1 MPLHDGEYA
10 LGSLSYMFDEG
21 SLIAFMASDREYTYD
36 LDGKGKPFAWN
47 SKSWRQ
53 MVYGSIKDNMF
64 IFSREYPQHYQNDA
78 ITTEVRTMFEHTI
91 AEFCDIPSVWVKKNN
106 GAKNSMGTI
115 YTNAKMRSITM
126 IFRAIRR
133 F

>member
-1 MPLHDGEYA
+1 MLRI
-10 LGSLSYMFDEG
+10 LSIRIDN
-21 SLIAFMASDREYTYD
+21 REYTYD

-78 ITTEVRTMFEHTI
+78 ITTEVRTMLEHTI
-91 AEFCDIPSVWVKKNN
+91 AEFCRRTY
-106 GAKNSMGTI
+106 NSDFQERI
-115 YTNAKMRSITM
+115 LHHAEHDKSANRVLLHWQS
-126 IFRAIRR
+126 
-133 F
+133 